1 MSLVQRVNMFL
12 GEAINLASPHSE
24 LNELKK
30 EIVELKGR
38 LNKPL
43 RVAVV
48 GVIKAGKSTLMNAL
62 MGEKFVATGNTET
75 TYTPTW
81 FKYSKTPGITVKLN
95 DGRSIDG
102 VLEDINYWTIR
113 SSDNPDLDNVLYVE
127 IKSNNPFLKEIE
139 LIDTPGLASSYV
151 KDSENTMK
159 FVGLQKNGMSEITM
173 NEASHADAIIYAFS
187 RGMGVN
193 DEDILKAFQGPLFS
207 NATPINAIG
216 VLTKVDDYWSS
227 GYEKPLEG
235 GQKIVNN
242 YKSNHRVKSVLYTLL
257 PAIGKLAENRNYV
270 DEKDKKILL
279 DLSKLEAARFRKLL
293 LSEERFCERE
303 YNDVPVPPEDRD
315 CIWRKLGQ
323 YGVFLA
329 VSAIQ
334 KGESVDNIGN
344 LLFENSGVGDLL
356 NIIKHHFG
364 NRAYLIK
371 LRFVIS
377 RLRNLCFNLMNTKG
391 RQNSH
396 LNNAL
401 ECILSGCEK
410 LEAEE
415 HAFSELK
422 VLQNYYNGTLKI
434 YNNEEIQDFLRIAGE
449 NGSHCEARL
458 GAPEGTAVRELVKI
472 ANRKAEEWN
481 LRANDGLNPRAYE
494 EMAKVLAR
502 SCEIMYYHLSYLAGL
517 KP

>member
-12 GEAINLASPHSE
+12 GEAINLASPHTE
-24 LNELKK
+24 LSELKK
-30 EIVELKGR
+30 EIIELKSR

-81 FKYSKTPGITVKLN
+81 FKYSKTPGITVKLE
-95 DGRSIDG
+95 DGRSIDAA
-102 VLEDINYWTIR
+102 LSDINYWTVR
-113 SSDNPDLDNVLYVE
+113 SSGNPELNKVLYVE
-127 IKSNNPFLKEIE
+127 IKSDNVFLKEIE
-139 LIDTPGLASSYV
+139 LIDTPGLASSYE
-151 KDSENTMK
+151 KDSDNTMK
-159 FVGLQKNGMSEITM
+159 FVGLKKNDISEITM
-173 NEASHADAIIYAFS
+173 NEASLADAIIYAFS

-242 YKSNHRVKSVLYTLL
+242 YKSNERVKSVLYTLL
-257 PAIGKLAENRNYV
+257 PVIGRLAENRNYI
-270 DEKDKKILL
+270 EESDKKILL
-279 DLSKLEAARFRKLL
+279 DLSKLDAARFRKLL
-293 LSEERFCERE
+293 LSEERFCEKV
-303 YNDVPVPPEDRD
+303 YNDVPIPPEERD
-315 CIWRKLGQ
+315 QVWRKLGQ

-329 VSAIQ
+329 VSALQ
-334 KGESVDNIGN
+334 NGESIDNIGS
-344 LLFENSGVGDLL
+344 LLYESSGIEELL
-356 NIIKHHFG
+356 NIVKHHFG
-364 NRAYLIK
+364 NRSYLIK
-371 LRFVIS
+371 LRYVTS
-377 RLRNLCFNLMNTKG
+377 RLRNLCYGLINTKG
-391 RQNSH
+391 RQNPS
-396 LNNAL
+396 LYNAL

-410 LEAEE
+410 LEVEE

-422 VLQNYYNGTLKI
+422 VLQNYYSGTLKI
-434 YNNEEIQDFLRIAGE
+434 YSNEEVEDFLRIAGE

-458 GAPEGTAVRELVKI
+458 GAPEGTVVRDLLKI
-472 ANRKAEEWN
+472 ANEKAQLWN
-481 LRANDGLNPRAYE
+481 MRANDGLNPRAYE

-502 SCEIMYYHLSYLAGL
+502 SCEIMYYHLSYLAGY
-517 KP
+517 K